1 MRNKQL
7 YKKTAMPKTKNALI
21 RQRVIDRCL
30 GSSRNYSTKD
40 LMDACNKELLS
51 YGEHPVTSMN
61 TIRDDI
67 NQICSNYPD
76 AKIVER
82 RDGRNRY
89 YSYEDKNYSIFKIPF
104 KDEEV
109 TQLTQ
114 TLMILSRFE
123 GMPQFEWVDDFI
135 HRFKSSL
142 KLTFSDEPIVGFDE
156 NIDLKGRE
164 YFAPLFSAISNKQV
178 LSIGYKNFKRNEVEQ
193 MVVHPYYLKQYNNR
207 WFLLGLTEPKHRLS
221 ILALDRIESTE
232 TSHQEYISNKD
243 IDFQEYFDDMVGVS
257 RPFGKE
263 LQKVVFRVAN
273 DLVPYIRT
281 KPLHGT
287 QRELSSDENGVT
299 MLINVYVNF
308 ELEQLILSHGEKIE
322 VFEPIELREQIK
334 RRINNCT
341 KNYK

>member
-1 MRNKQL
+1 MQIGFKQNTL
-7 YKKTAMPKTKNALI
+7 VMPKTKNALI
-21 RQRVIDRCL
+21 RQRVLDRCL
-30 GSSRNYSTKD
+30 GSMQDYSMKD

-61 TIRDDI
+61 TIREDL

-76 AKIVER
+76 ANIIPR
-82 RDGRNRY
+82 RVGRNIF
-89 YSYEDKNYSIFKIPF
+89 YSYEDRNYSIFKIPF
-104 KDEEV
+104 KDEEMA
-109 TQLTQ
+109 QLTQ

-123 GMPQFEWVDDFI
+123 GMPQFEWIENFT

-142 KLTFSDEPIVGFDE
+142 KLTFPDEPIVGFDE

-178 LSIGYKNFKRNEVEQ
+178 LSIGYKNFKKNEVEQ
-193 MVVHPYYLKQYNNR
+193 IVVYPYYLKQYNNR
-207 WFLLGLTEPKHRLS
+207 WFLMGVTEPKRRLS
-221 ILALDRIESTE
+221 ILALDRIETIDVL
-232 TSHQEYISNKD
+232 HQEYIPNKGVN
-243 IDFQEYFDDMVGVS
+243 FQDYFDDMIGVS

-263 LQKVVFRVAN
+263 LQKVVFRVSN

-281 KPLHGT
+281 KPIHGT
-287 QRELSSDENGVT
+287 QLELLSDENSV
-299 MLINVYVNF
+299 MMQINVYVNF

-322 VFEPIELREQIK
+322 VLEPIELREQIK
-334 RRINNCT
+334 RRINSST